1 MKEILKKSLRKITK
15 AKFFEPLLVKLS
27 QGHDEYHPFVRLVP
41 RHTQYNE
48 KDVRKVTRNEI
59 NYELTLNNYNDFL
72 VYYGIDNQNKGKI
85 YELVQEDFHVFDV
98 GTNIG
103 EVILN
108 IAKRAKKGVVHG
120 FEPVPYNYKKVSK
133 NISLNDFD
141 NIILNNIALSDRD
154 ETVFFD
160 DEELK
165 SHSGLISMNKNKI
178 LNSKEVKAITF
189 DGYVSANNIQRIDF
203 IKVDIEGFELNF
215 LRGAEQS
222 IKKFKPIL
230 FMEIDDANLKKQFT
244 SASELI
250 AWIEDLGFYQI
261 KDVYGKSVR
270 SCDNFIGEHFDVICK
285 PL

>member
-1 MKEILKKSLRKITK
+1 M
-15 AKFFEPLLVKLS
+15 
-27 QGHDEYHPFVRLVP
+27 
-41 RHTQYNE
+41 
-48 KDVRKVTRNEI
+48 
-59 NYELTLNNYNDFL
+59 
-72 VYYGIDNQNKGKI
+72 
-85 YELVQEDFHVFDV
+85 
-98 GTNIG
+98 
-103 EVILN
+103 
-108 IAKRAKKGVVHG
+108 
-120 FEPVPYNYKKVSK
+120 
-133 NISLNDFD
+133 
-141 NIILNNIALSDRD
+141 
-154 ETVFFD
+154 
-160 DEELK
+160 
-165 SHSGLISMNKNKI
+165 
-178 LNSKEVKAITF
+178 
-189 DGYVSANNIQRIDF
+189 SANNIQRIDF